1 MLLHCASKNNPLCW
15 WAGADYYLVKHS
27 QILIIFG
34 RHIPEGRWLK
44 WYAVNPHFNL
54 LLLCTTLG
62 NKNCKFV
69 AFSILSVSFPTAH
82 FMSVASG
89 VLETDNVVLSGC
101 RILKL
106 PSHELFFHG
115 ASICARRH
123 RPFIV
128 LGVLYSAASSPLVCM
143 HCRRRDETIHNP

>member
-27 QILIIFG
+27 QILIIFS
-34 RHIPEGRWLK
+34 RHIAEGRWLK
-44 WYAVNPHFNL
+44 WYAVDPHFNL
-54 LLLCTTLG
+54 LMLCTTFG

-115 ASICARRH
+115 ASMRPSPPSFH
-123 RPFIV
+123 RPRSTVFGSV
-128 LGVLYSAASSPLVCM
+128 VAASLYALPPP
-143 HCRRRDETIHNP
+143 RRDNP